1 MTEQE
6 WAIKMSLRYSKA
18 QGIMELLEVLTDD
31 GRV

>member
-6 WAIKMSLRYSKA
+6 WVIKMGLRFAKT
-18 QGIMELLEVLTDD
+18 QGTMELLEVLTDD